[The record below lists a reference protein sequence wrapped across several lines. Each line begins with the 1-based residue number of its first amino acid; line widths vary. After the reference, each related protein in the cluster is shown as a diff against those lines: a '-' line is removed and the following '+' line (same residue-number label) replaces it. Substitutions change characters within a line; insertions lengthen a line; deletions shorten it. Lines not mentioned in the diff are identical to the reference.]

1 MKKEK
6 IERYTLWVLAVG
18 MLLAVSFK
26 VAESVVHDY
35 HDLQREIHQ
44 PQATQADNHGAG
56 Q

>member
-6 IERYTLWVLAVG
+6 IERFTLWVLAVG
-18 MLLAVSFK
+18 MLLAVSFR

-44 PQATQADNHGAG
+44 PQAPATGNHGAN